1 MHGKITNKR
10 ENYKNMS
17 KNKNINEKQ
26 IQEFLKKNPDF
37 FVGKDQLLIKL
48 NIPHS
53 NKGSISLVEQQ
64 IVILRN
70 ENKELKNQLN
80 GFIETAAAND
90 LLTKKIQTLT
100 IKLIAA
106 EDLSSTLNA
115 CNKSLKDD
123 FKIQSC
129 TFILY
134 KNLNLKKHNFVTF
147 ASKKDKSLKSFQS
160 FIRNNQPRCN
170 KLKDEQHQFLFKN
183 SKSIK
188 SCALIPL
195 NSKNQIGFL
204 AIGSND
210 ENRFNPSMSMDY
222 LALIGALISH
232 AVTRYLSK

>member
-1 MHGKITNKR
+1 MP
-10 ENYKNMS
+10 
-17 KNKNINEKQ
+17 KNKNINEDL
-26 IQEFLKKNPDF
+26 IQTFLQKNPDF
-37 FVGKDQLLIKL
+37 FVGKDQLLTKL

-53 NKGSISLVEQQ
+53 NKGTISLVEQQ
-64 IVILRN
+64 IVILRKEN
-70 ENKELKNQLN
+70 EELKNQLN
-80 GFIETAAAND
+80 GFIKTAAAND

-106 EDLSSTLNA
+106 KDLSSTLNT

-129 TFILY
+129 SFILY
-134 KNLNLKKHNFVTF
+134 KNLNLKKNNFVTSV
-147 ASKKDKSLKSFQS
+147 SKKDKSLKLFQS
-160 FIRNNQPRCN
+160 FIKNNQPRCN

-183 SKSIK
+183 SKSVK

-210 ENRFNPSMSMDY
+210 ENRFNPTMSMDY

-232 AVTRYLSK
+232 AITRYSPK